1 MSPSAASSCD
11 IGRFYSS
18 GIDPG
23 SIAVHADCSKPQAT
37 PFSEKLTSV
46 FHAVLVAMLGWMT
59 LGAFLHI
66 AGRII

>member
-1 MSPSAASSCD
+1 
-11 IGRFYSS
+11 
-18 GIDPG
+18 
-23 SIAVHADCSKPQAT
+23 VHADCSKPQAT